1 MWLHYGIFLIK
12 ENVSIYV
19 CIYIITREIGKFNT
33 GNYEIR
39 ELLYVNMKNIRKCW
53 VSERSYYVKY

>member
-1 MWLHYGIFLIK
+1 MCVITLWNIFDKGKCQYIC
-12 ENVSIYV
+12 V

-39 ELLYVNMKNIRKCW
+39 ELLYVNMKNIRKC
-53 VSERSYYVKY
+53 